1 MIYYSRTHSDIGF
14 AASKVRQFMHSP
26 GQEHFEATYRIL
38 KCLKGT
44 CGKGLLFKRHGQ
56 VHVEVFTDVD
66 WAGSIIG
73 WKSTSGYCAC
83 IGGILV
89 IWRSK
94 KYNVVARSDVEA
106 ELRSVAHEICE
117 VCGSRGYCKT

>member
-1 MIYYSRTHSDIGF
+1 MIYYLRTHSDIGF
-14 AASKVRQFMHSP
+14 AASKVRQFMLSP

-66 WAGSIIG
+66 WAEALLAGNLPQAIVHVLEEF
-73 WKSTSGYCAC
+73 WLF
-83 IGGILV
+83 GGAKNIM
-89 IWRSK
+89 
-94 KYNVVARSDVEA
+94 
-106 ELRSVAHEICE
+106 
-117 VCGSRGYCKT
+117 